1 MVSEAIYYGISH
13 CLLRGTSGFPHC
25 RQILYSLSHKGSP
38 TIVERVAYPFLGDIA
53 NPGIEPGS
61 LALQEDSLPAELL
74 WKPIDRQIN
83 V

>member
-1 MVSEAIYYGISH
+1 M
-13 CLLRGTSGFPHC
+13 FPTL
-25 RQILYSLSHKGSP
+25 QADSLPLSHKGSP

-53 NPGIEPGS
+53 NPGIEPWS

-74 WKPIDRQIN
+74 WKPTDRQKN

>member
-1 MVSEAIYYGISH
+1 VGCHALFQGVFPNQGSN
-13 CLLRGTSGFPHC
+13 SGFPHC
-25 RQILYSLSHKGSP
+25 RHILYSLSHKGSP

-53 NPGIEPGS
+53 NPGIEPWS

-74 WKPIDRQIN
+74 WKPTDRQKN